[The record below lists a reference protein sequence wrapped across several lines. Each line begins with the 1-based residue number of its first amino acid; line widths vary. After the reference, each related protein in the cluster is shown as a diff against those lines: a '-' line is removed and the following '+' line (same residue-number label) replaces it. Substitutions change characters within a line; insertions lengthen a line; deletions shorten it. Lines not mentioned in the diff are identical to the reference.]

1 MSRRRQWLIGGGA
14 LVAVAVAVAAGLW
27 LWQSWNR
34 SATPEEAAL
43 DYLHALE
50 SGDPDAVMMT
60 GIAVSATALDAFA
73 TATALIEDAEVT
85 TVHVGAADAASVTVD
100 VSFRLDGQQHKAQ
113 LTLVPLEG
121 RWRVGGS
128 GLGTLTADST
138 IGSDVA
144 IGAATLSVG
153 EANGLL
159 PATYTVEAAPSTL
172 LRGEHTVQVLP
183 GAGAAVALDAE
194 LRPEATAAAQA
205 QLDEYLTACTAPGTK
220 APEHCGIQI
229 PWGTQFREVTSISYR
244 IEQSPAIAL
253 MPRDFA
259 ADGGVLV
266 ATVTGTGHD
275 GTARTTTYRTESWTL
290 RGEVSFTADGVAL
303 SVW

>member
-1 MSRRRQWLIGGGA
+1 MSRRRRWLIGGGA
-14 LVAVAVAVAAGLW
+14 LVVVVIAAGLW

-50 SGDPDAVMMT
+50 SGDPDAVMTT

-73 TATALIEDAEVT
+73 AATALIEDAEVT
-85 TVHVGAADAASVTVD
+85 TVHVGDADAASVTVD
-100 VSFRLDGQQHKAQ
+100 VSFRLDGQKHNAQ
-113 LTLVPLEG
+113 LALIPFEG
-121 RWRVGGS
+121 RWSVDGS

-138 IGSDVA
+138 IGSDVT
-144 IGAATLSVG
+144 IGAAILSVG
-153 EANGLL
+153 EANALL
-159 PATYTVEAAPSTL
+159 PANYTVEAAPSTL
-172 LRGEHTVQVLP
+172 LRGEHIVQVLP
-183 GAGAAVALDAE
+183 GADAAVLLDAE

-205 QLDEYLTACTAPGTK
+205 QLDEHLTACTAPGTK
-220 APEHCGIQI
+220 APDNCGIRI

-244 IEQSPAIAL
+244 IEQSPTIAL
-253 MPRDFA
+253 TPRDFT

-275 GTARTTTYRTESWTL
+275 GTALTTNYRTESWTL
-290 RGEVSFTADGVAL
+290 RGDVSFTADGVVL